1 MDNRLL
7 LAILIFSVGMPIP
20 IKHTGISEAFIPVIT
35 LSFFCF
41 FIDRWAFRV
50 QAQI

>member
-20 IKHTGISEAFIPVIT
+20 IKHTGISEAFMPVIS
-35 LSFFCF
+35 LSFF
-41 FIDRWAFRV
+41 REPER
-50 QAQI
+50 